1 LAIGKGA
8 SRALWLIPLLSA
20 ADLVWAISAKAGLGL
35 TFGLGLY
42 KWEHIHIAIQVGLIV
57 LLSLVYVRSTSRAE
71 VCYEVEEQSV
81 MEAAE
86 EHGQQP
92 AGK

>member
-1 LAIGKGA
+1 MTKGGGA
-8 SRALWLIPLLSA
+8 SRALWLIPLFSA

-42 KWEHIHIAIQVGLIV
+42 KWEHVHIAIQVGLIV
-57 LLSLVYVRSTSRAE
+57 LLSLIYVRSSSQSE
-71 VCYEVEEQSV
+71 ECYEVEEQYV
-81 MEAAE
+81 LEPAGE
-86 EHGQQP
+86 RGQHP